1 MAYNSPWHNTSGPAA
16 QLAHKLATL
25 APPGLNRVFFTTG
38 GSTAIDTALQ
48 FVAYRNN
55 FLGRPQKKL
64 VLARENA
71 YHGSSYLSH
80 SVSATYDYMD
90 QARDMVALLLCPDPN
105 DAPDG
110 ATLQEWEDL
119 LVENLEA
126 VISEKG
132 AENIG
137 SMIAEPIM
145 GAGGVIVP
153 PPGYLQRCQRV
164 CTANDIVF
172 IADEVVTAFGRLG
185 HYFASEAVF
194 GIEPDI
200 ICFAKG
206 VTSGYQPLG
215 GLLISDRML
224 AALDTEGSKFTTGFT
239 YSGHPVACAA
249 ALANLQIYEDDKLLE
264 HVQRTAPYF
273 QSKLRQELEPLP
285 LVSTSGLRLVAGYRR
300 AHPAGL
306 PRDLDLLLILV
317 HRCVS

>member
-1 MAYNSPWHNTSGPAA
+1 
-16 QLAHKLATL
+16 
-25 APPGLNRVFFTTG
+25 VFFTTG

-239 YSGHPVACAA
+239 YSGHPVACSA